1 MAGRGGERSAAVV
14 SRVDAVRRFN
24 RFYTRRVGAL
34 QANYLGGP
42 YSLPQARVLYELGQ
56 RGECTAT
63 ALGTELDLDAGYL
76 SRLLQG
82 LRRQGLVHGER
93 AEHDAR
99 QTRLSLTAK
108 GKKTFA
114 QLDARSREEVGA
126 MLGTLPPPQQSKL
139 VGALQTVEAVLQG
152 ESERQPIVL
161 RSHRPGDMG
170 WVIERHG
177 ALYAQEYGWN
187 ERFEALV
194 AGIAAK
200 FIEEL
205 DPEHERCWIAERA
218 GERLGCVFLVRQT
231 RTTAKLR
238 LLIVDPS
245 ARGEGLGRRLV
256 EECIAFAREKGYR
269 KLVLWT
275 QSNLA
280 AARAIYRKT
289 GFILVK
295 KEPHDSFGA
304 KLTGEYWELDLKRKA
319 PPLTRKPLPR
329 GT

>member
-1 MAGRGGERSAAVV
+1 M

-24 RFYTRRVGAL
+24 RFYTRRIGAL
-34 QANYLGGP
+34 QPHFLGAP
-42 YSLPQARVLYELGQ
+42 WPLPQARVLYELGQ
-56 RGECTAT
+56 RGECTAS
-63 ALGTELDLDAGYL
+63 ALCGELDLDAGYL

-82 LRRQGLVHGER
+82 LRRQGLVQGMR

-99 QTRLSLTAK
+99 QTRLSLTSK
-108 GKKTFA
+108 GRKAFT
-114 QLDARSREEVGA
+114 QLDTRSRDEVSG
-126 MLGTLPPPQQSKL
+126 MLAGLPDRGNRL
-139 VGALQTVEAVLQG
+139 VEALTTVESLLGG
-152 ESERQPIVL
+152 ERKRVETTL
-161 RSHRPGDMG
+161 RAHRPGDMG

-177 ALYAQEYGWN
+177 ALYAQEYGWD

-200 FIEEL
+200 FIDEL
-205 DPEHERCWIAERA
+205 DPERERCWIAERG
-218 GERLGCVFLVRQT
+218 GERVGCVFLVRQNAAV
-231 RTTAKLR
+231 AKLR

-245 ARGEGLGRRLV
+245 ARGTGLGRRLV
-256 EECIAFAREKGYR
+256 EACIAFAREKGYR

-289 GFILVK
+289 GFKLVK
-295 KEPHDSFGA
+295 TEKHDSFGA
-304 KLTGEYWELDLKRKA
+304 KLTGEYWELALMPR
-319 PPLTRKPLPR
+319 RRR